1 MLIATLIGVSMLV
14 VIGSV
19 LFWTIR
25 EVNRV
30 DNSMTILQARIER
43 AYGFD
48 LVHDD
53 ETGIYSIPPRPIS
66 LLK

>member
-1 MLIATLIGVSMLV
+1 MLIATLIGVFMLV

-30 DNSMTILQARIER
+30 DTSMTILQARITR

-48 LVHDD
+48 LVADD
-53 ETGIYSIPPRPIS
+53 ESGVYSIPPRPFS
-66 LLK
+66 LFK